1 MGIFTDED
9 YCTED
14 NSDEC
19 EIARLA
25 WQNRILLNQI
35 PVKGVLNGVRKEMFS
50 SETISL
56 EEAEKEE
63 NELREEYAKLVGSSA
78 SNKSELFDWYLFEL
92 QRWIGAFGY
101 FIRRK
106 DYATAEVVKYIS
118 SLSSEKEKEGCCD
131 PAPQIKVIALLDTNC
146 YTDIGFYL
154 VCQTRPIDDKIFKME
169 KNFAHVRDIICS
181 WDV

>member
-1 MGIFTDED
+1 MSIFTDED
-9 YCTED
+9 YRTED
-14 NSDEC
+14 NFEER
-19 EIARLA
+19 EIARLE

-50 SETISL
+50 NETISM

-63 NELREEYAKLVGSSA
+63 DELREEYAKLVGSSA
-78 SNKSELFDWYLFEL
+78 SNKSEFFDWYLFEL
-92 QRWIGAFGY
+92 QKWIGVYGY
-101 FIRRK
+101 LIRRK
-106 DYATAEVVKYIS
+106 DYATAEIVKYVS
-118 SLSSEKEKEGCCD
+118 SLSPEKEKEGCCD

-154 VCQTRPIDDKIFKME
+154 VCQTKPIDDKIFKME
-169 KNFAHVRDIICS
+169 KNFAQIRNIICS